1 MQISPKQGV
10 AANVGM
16 EAAAT
21 LTNKLALLLQSNP
34 NPTTK
39 EVNKAFSAYQ
49 SELEG
54 KVGVWQRLSR
64 FNLESAVD
72 RSGPLLEAMSANA
85 AARVPTMV
93 SNSFKFEY
101 VPFEHQY
108 GNELAWVY

>member
-1 MQISPKQGV
+1 M

-21 LTNKLALLLQSNP
+21 LTNKLATLLQNNP
-34 NPTTK
+34 DPTKK
-39 EVNKAFSAYQ
+39 EVNKAFSTYQ

-72 RSGPLLEAMSANA
+72 SSGPLLEAMSTNA
-85 AARVPTMV
+85 AARVPAMV
-93 SNSFKFEY
+93 SKSFKFEH
-101 VPFEHQY
+101 VPFEQQY
-108 GNELAWVY
+108 ANELPWVY